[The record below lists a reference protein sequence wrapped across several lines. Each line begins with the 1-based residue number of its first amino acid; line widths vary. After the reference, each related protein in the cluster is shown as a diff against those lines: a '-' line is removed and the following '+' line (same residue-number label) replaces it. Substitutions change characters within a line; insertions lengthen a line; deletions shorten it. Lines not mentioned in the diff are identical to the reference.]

1 MPPWEDAVVL
11 SWVRWPCF
19 FITAYSITFLFFMCS
34 VLFVS
39 LLPSCSL
46 LFSLGLFLFA
56 AIIIPVVVHTYI
68 SQVRYLKKIA
78 FLLHNHS
85 LRTDAAANGA

>member
-1 MPPWEDAVVL
+1 MGTLAV
-11 SWVRWPCF
+11 F
-19 FITAYSITFLFFMCS
+19 FYYRLFNY
-34 VLFVS
+34 VS
-39 LLPSCSL
+39 LLHVQCIICVSTTL
-46 LFSLGLFLFA
+46 LLIVIQPWTVFFA